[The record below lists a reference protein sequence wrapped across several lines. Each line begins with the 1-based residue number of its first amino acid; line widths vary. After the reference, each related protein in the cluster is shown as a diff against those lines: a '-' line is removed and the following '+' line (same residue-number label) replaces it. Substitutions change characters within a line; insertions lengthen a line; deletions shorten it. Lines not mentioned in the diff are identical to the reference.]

1 MGERQFAYC
10 CAAFAAQAMELQALA
25 GGGFA
30 YPSAMHPHSQ
40 FEPDAETDTW
50 NINGCCGGGC
60 FVVTDMRFCPYCGAR
75 LVNPI
80 SPTPPDPG
88 HEQEAPNGGR

>member
-10 CAAFAAQAMELQALA
+10 CAAFAEQAMKLQEMA

-40 FEPDAETDTW
+40 FEPDTETDTW

-75 LVNPI
+75 LINPI
-80 SPTPPDPG
+80 CPTPPDPTP
-88 HEQEAPNGGR
+88 QEVPDA